1 MRQAKTSSVR
11 AVERAFL
18 LLEALGRS
26 EQGLTLSQLARRL
39 TIPRSTAYCL
49 LETLERCGYL
59 HHERPGGRY
68 TLSLKLFSLANSA
81 LHAIA
86 LRKQAAPVLWDLMR
100 KTRLTVHLGILEHH
114 EVVLVDRVEPPSPV
128 RIATWLGKRMG
139 VHCTA
144 LGKALTAWL
153 PEADIDRLIR
163 ERGLL
168 RHNENTIVSARR
180 LKEELRAVRVLG
192 YAVDNEEEEIGMRCV
207 GAPVFDADG
216 RVIAAVSVAGTSD
229 QIDEANVQELAA
241 KVKAAAKA
249 ISESCGW
256 RAAGE
261 APHLAVAAGG

>member
-11 AVERAFL
+11 AVERAFV

-216 RVIAAVSVAGTSD
+216 RVIAAVSVAGTSN